1 MRTGQIA
8 LHAARMQFLAQIRS
22 IQYKYYRLQLLS
34 ILKEVIKSHRL
45 QDGFWICFGR
55 QIWHQGRARGHHA
68 RRVTHDAH
76 GVRQIR
82 GLSLGIDTIDMAS
95 PWNSPRSSNPSNQWN
110 QYQKTVVTGLTLLGG
125 KHLYCVFAK
134 RRRQTYAVLA
144 APDSLEERHIESPPL
159 RRVTSIRQVHTGRS

>member
-1 MRTGQIA
+1 MPVQNQCWKMRTGQIA
-8 LHAARMQFLAQIRS
+8 LHAARMQILAQIRS

-76 GVRQIR
+76 RVRQIQ
-82 GLSLGIDTIDMAS
+82 GLSLT
-95 PWNSPRSSNPSNQWN
+95 NSQE
-110 QYQKTVVTGLTLLGG
+110 LTLLTWLVIGI
-125 KHLYCVFAK
+125 L
-134 RRRQTYAVLA
+134 LA
-144 APDSLEERHIESPPL
+144 QAIRLISGISIKEPSSPGSRCWVGSICIAFSQKGVETDL
-159 RRVTSIRQVHTGRS
+159 RGSCSTK